1 MSCGVNV
8 NCGDILLQ
16 LLVFGLSN
24 GAVLALNAIGVTLV
38 YSTVRILNLAHGDFL
53 MLGGMV
59 TYWLYTTWALPPFVA
74 VLVVFPVFFA
84 GGLLI
89 ERGLIRPIAGMPH
102 HEFLVASI
110 LITLGLSL
118 AIEDMTAFAL
128 VQPIKGIDYFLP
140 PLRLGTLVVSSL
152 RLVLLGIIVA
162 LTVLIHL
169 FLRRSFMGK
178 ALRAVMEDREGAM
191 LAGIDIGTVSTVA
204 FGLGTA
210 VTATAGVFF
219 VTLIP
224 VDPHIGIPLTLRYL
238 AIIVLGGVGSL
249 AGSLAG
255 SVVLGL
261 SEGLVSFYLGADWS
275 LTVAFLILI
284 AILLLRPRGLLG
296 A

>member
-1 MSCGVNV
+1 MQTF
-8 NCGDILLQ
+8 LQ
-16 LLVFGLSN
+16 LLIGGVLQGGIYALAAFGLSIIF
-24 GAVLALNAIGVTLV
+24 GVLRVLNV
-38 YSTVRILNLAHGDFL
+38 AHGDFL

-152 RLVLLGIIVA
+152 RLILLGIIVA

-210 VTATAGVFF
+210 LTATAGVFF

-261 SEGLVSFYLGADWS
+261 SEGLVSFYVGADWS